1 MKQSKRDIQE
11 RSAGY
16 ITCSLT
22 ESARRALDELRP
34 KGGARRGQLG
44 RVISELLVTE
54 QARRQTWGD
63 VIVGRLSDG
72 PGGRRKRRPAP
83 PDAA

>member
-34 KGGARRGQLG
+34 KGRRRGQLG
-44 RVISELLVTE
+44 RLISELLVTE

-63 VIVGRLSDG
+63 VIVGRLSDV
-72 PGGRRKRRPAP
+72 PGRRRKRKPAP
-83 PDAA
+83 LDAA